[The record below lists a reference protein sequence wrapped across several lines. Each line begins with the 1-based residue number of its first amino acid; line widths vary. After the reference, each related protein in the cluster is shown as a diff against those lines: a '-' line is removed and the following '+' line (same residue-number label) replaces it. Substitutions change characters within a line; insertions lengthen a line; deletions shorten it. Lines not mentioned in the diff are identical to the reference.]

1 MLTPLSCQTSPGEQI
16 RWLIRRDMDEVLAI
30 EKGCFAYP
38 WTEEE
43 FLCCLRNRNCIGSVF
58 EYHHMI
64 LGFMIYELHKSRL
77 HIANMAIMP
86 SRHRKKIGSKMVQR
100 LVDKLR
106 QQRRR
111 LITTHV
117 RESNLGA
124 QLFFQQ
130 CGFRCVETIKN
141 AYDDCNEDA
150 LVFRYRIESW
160 NSGESES
167 EQ

>member
-1 MLTPLSCQTSPGEQI
+1 MLKPLSETSPGESI

-43 FLCCLRNRNCIGSVF
+43 FICCLRERNCIGTVF

-77 HIANMAIMP
+77 HISNMAVMR
-86 SRHRKKIGSKMVQR
+86 SRHRQQIGSKMIQR
-100 LVDKLR
+100 LVDKLS

-111 LITTHV
+111 LITANV

-141 AYDDCNEDA
+141 AYDDVAEDA
-150 LVFRYRIESW
+150 YVMRYRIESW
-160 NSGESES
+160 NSDESES

>member
-16 RWLIRRDMDEVLAI
+16 RWLLRRDMDEVLAI

-38 WTEEE
+38 WTEED
-43 FLCCLRNRNCIGSVF
+43 FLLCLRQRNCIGTVF
-58 EYHHMI
+58 EYHQMI

-77 HIANMAIMP
+77 HLANIAVSP
-86 SRHRKKIGSKMVQR
+86 SRHRQKIGAKMVQR
-100 LVDKLR
+100 LVDKLS

-111 LITTHV
+111 LITANV

-130 CGFRCVETIKN
+130 CGFHCVEVVHN
-141 AYDDCNEDA
+141 AFDDCSEDA
-150 LVFRYRIESW
+150 YVMRYRIESW
-160 NSGESES
+160 NSDESES